1 MKKFDVSILK
11 DRITEKRNALGMT
24 QAKLAET
31 AGITPAAIS
40 QIEKGNRV
48 PTTPVLRKIANVL
61 GVSMDYLAGQTA
73 ESEVKDIFQDQ
84 EALTLFRG
92 LQSLHPD
99 DKQTILELTESL
111 KARRKKYRNES
122 RI

>member
-1 MKKFDVSILK
+1 LKKFDASILK
-11 DRITEKRNALGMT
+11 GRITEKRNALGMT
-24 QAKLAET
+24 QARLAEA

-40 QIEKGNRV
+40 QIEKGARV

-73 ESEVKDIFQDQ
+73 ESEVNDLFHDK
-84 EALTLFRG
+84 ETLTLFRG

-99 DKQTILELTESL
+99 DKKTISELTESL
-111 KARRKKYRNES
+111 KARRKKV
-122 RI
+122 